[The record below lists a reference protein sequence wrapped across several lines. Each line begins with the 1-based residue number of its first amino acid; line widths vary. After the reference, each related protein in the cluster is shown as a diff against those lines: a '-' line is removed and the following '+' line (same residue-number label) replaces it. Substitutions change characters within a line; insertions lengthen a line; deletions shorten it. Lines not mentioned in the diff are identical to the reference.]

1 MSRPFDRRTFIA
13 ASAALAPA
21 FAADRNVEAI
31 RAAGKAI
38 IAADNA
44 SDIDALA
51 ALYTEDAA
59 WFPPSGEPVIGRAAI
74 IARYRQ
80 IFSEFR
86 VELEI
91 QSTRIEVSKNRAVD
105 QGITRGRRI
114 SKRNGDSAAIHDQY
128 LMTWQRGRDRRWRAS
143 LLAWRPVANA

>member
-13 ASAALAPA
+13 ASAALSPA
-21 FAADRNVEAI
+21 FADDRNVEAI
-31 RAAGKAI
+31 RAAGKA
-38 IAADNA
+38 
-44 SDIDALA
+44 
-51 ALYTEDAA
+51 T
-59 WFPPSGEPVIGRAAI
+59 

-91 QSTRIEVSKNRAVD
+91 QSTRIEVTKNRAVD

-114 SKRNGDSAAIHDQY
+114 SRRNGDSAAIHD
-128 LMTWQRGRDRRWRAS
+128 LDDLETW
-143 LLAWRPVANA
+143 P